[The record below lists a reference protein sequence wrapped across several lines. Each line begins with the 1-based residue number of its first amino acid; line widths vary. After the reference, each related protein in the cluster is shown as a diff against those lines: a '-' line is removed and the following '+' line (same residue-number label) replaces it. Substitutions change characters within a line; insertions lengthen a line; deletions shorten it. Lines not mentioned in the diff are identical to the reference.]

1 MTDHPIDP
9 HATLYVTDAEMIRRM
24 GVPEKI
30 ARRRIRDLDAR
41 HQTTGFPQKQKLWGD
56 RRYWPAVKAY
66 FDRESGLNM
75 GTSANQRVSHG
86 R

>member
-56 RRYWPAVKAY
+56 RRYWPAVKSWLERTGAPTM
-66 FDRESGLNM
+66 ELSE
-75 GTSANQRVSHG
+75 G
-86 R
+86 RKRHAR